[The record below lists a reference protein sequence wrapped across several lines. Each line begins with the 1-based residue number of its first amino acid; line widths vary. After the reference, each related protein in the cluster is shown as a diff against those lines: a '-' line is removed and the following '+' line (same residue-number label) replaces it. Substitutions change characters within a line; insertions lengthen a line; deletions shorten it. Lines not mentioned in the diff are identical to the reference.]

1 MFSTN
6 STIKVGHGVEY
17 AYDVVDWAPFNM
29 KLVEGVD
36 HYVTIVTDDMDTIT
50 ITKDTRL
57 LTARGIW
64 VRADRL
70 EQGEVLKH
78 SPCNTTVLQR
88 IWLKTPIDMYEVSGT
103 DYVTVN
109 GFVID
114 C

>member
-17 AYDVVDWAPFNM
+17 AYDVVDWAPFTM
-29 KLVEGVD
+29 KLVDGVD

-50 ITKDTRL
+50 VTKDTKL
-57 LTARGIW
+57 LTARGVW
-64 VRADRL
+64 VRADKL

-114 C
+114 K